1 MGSKKA
7 PTKEKIL
14 MAAYGL
20 IAEKSY
26 AKVSIDEVAKA
37 AGVSKGAIFHYF
49 DSKYKL
55 AKMALFF
62 AFDETYMKELASF
75 DASNPLQS
83 AKRLIDFS
91 VDASLKNWNLIRY
104 ALDLYQAA
112 VEEGE
117 NTEDWS
123 STFSQYVLP
132 VARALAE
139 CGVPNPE
146 VKAAMLITF
155 LDALGMEQALTG
167 GSAIDPGQLKEEIFE
182 LFVGNYQ
189 NRAARRRK

>member
-1 MGSKKA
+1 MARKDA
-7 PTKEKIL
+7 PTKEKI
-14 MAAYGL
+14 MMTAFGL

-26 AKVSIDEVAKA
+26 GKVSIDEVAKA

-49 DSKYKL
+49 DSKYEL
-55 AKMALFF
+55 AKEALFF

-75 DASNPLQS
+75 DASEPLDS
-83 AKRLIDFS
+83 AKKLIDFS

-112 VEEGE
+112 VEAGE

-155 LDALGMEQALTG
+155 LDALGMEQALTA
-167 GSAIDPGQLKEEIFE
+167 GSAIDPGLLKKEIFE

-189 NRAARRRK
+189 NRATGRRK

>member
-1 MGSKKA
+1 M
-7 PTKEKIL
+7 PTKEKIM
-14 MAAYGL
+14 MAAFSL
-20 IAEKSY
+20 IAGKSY
-26 AKVSIDEVAKA
+26 GKVSIDEIAEA

-49 DSKYKL
+49 DSKYEL
-55 AKMALFF
+55 AKESLFF
-62 AFDETYMKELASF
+62 AFDETYMKELSSF
-75 DASNPLQS
+75 DASNPFQS
-83 AKRLIDFS
+83 AKKLIDFS

-112 VEEGE
+112 AEEGQ
-117 NTEDWS
+117 NMEDWS

-155 LDALGMEQALTG
+155 LDALGMEQAMTG
-167 GSAIDPGQLKEEIFE
+167 GSAIDPGLLKKEIFE

-189 NRAARRRK
+189 NRSVRRRK